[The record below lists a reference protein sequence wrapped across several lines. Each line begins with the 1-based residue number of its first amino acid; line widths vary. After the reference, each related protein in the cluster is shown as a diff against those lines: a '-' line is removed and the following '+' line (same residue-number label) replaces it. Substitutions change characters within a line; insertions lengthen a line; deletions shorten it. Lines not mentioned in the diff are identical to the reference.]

1 MSSIYQH
8 DLMFG
13 GQIKRVIFD
22 HTAYDKFKNSKKIM
36 TTTMFKLSI
45 NLDCIIF
52 LNLRLE
58 NHR

>member
-1 MSSIYQH
+1 MLSIYQH

-13 GQIKRVIFD
+13 GQITRVIFD
-22 HTAYDKFKNSKKIM
+22 HTAYDTIKNSKNIM
-36 TTTMFKLSI
+36 TTM
-45 NLDCIIF
+45 NLDFIIF